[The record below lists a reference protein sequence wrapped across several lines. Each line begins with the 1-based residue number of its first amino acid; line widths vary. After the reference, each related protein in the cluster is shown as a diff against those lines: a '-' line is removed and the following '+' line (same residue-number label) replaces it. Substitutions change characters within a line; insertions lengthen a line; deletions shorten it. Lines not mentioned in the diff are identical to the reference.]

1 MPRVVLGEP
10 PALQGRASY
19 RDYEPWLLEH
29 FFDHVCA
36 YCLLRDLGAEVEH
49 YEPTSYAPGRRD
61 DPTNLL
67 LACGNCNGPG
77 GKGDYHPDHGARR
90 RKPHDTTGYRVL
102 DIREDDFAEMMA
114 LRDDGQLEPR
124 GTDRDRA
131 AWNIAL
137 LKLDLRDDER
147 AKLLRLAEAAE
158 LALEPGRDEETAKKL
173 EMLLAKLTPDLVGR
187 ALLLEVLA
195 IPMSAELRAHLRAH
209 GAPLSDT
216 GC

>member
-1 MPRVVLGEP
+1 V
-10 PALQGRASY
+10 SY
-19 RDYEPWLLEH
+19 RDYKPWLLEH

-49 YEPTSYAPGRRD
+49 YEPTSYAPDRRD

-67 LACGNCNGPG
+67 LSCGNCNGPG
-77 GKGDYHPDHGARR
+77 GKSDYHPDHGGRR

-114 LRDDGQLEPR
+114 LRVDGQLEPR
-124 GTDRDRA
+124 GADADRA

-137 LKLDLRDDER
+137 LKLDLLDDER

-158 LALEPGRDEETAKKL
+158 LALEPTDDDAEAAKL
-173 EMLLAKLTPDLVGR
+173 TMLLTKLTPDLVGR

-195 IPMSAELRAHLRAH
+195 IPMSDALRAHLRAN
-209 GAPLSDT
+209 GAPLLP
-216 GC
+216 GQP